1 MRIPYRIYKQGY
13 SEFPAS
19 DYDKSTKTI
28 DVQLPEYKKPT
39 FPKEWG
45 AGGCKHF
52 NHVTMY
58 VRNSGF
64 AEYYEI
70 HQTVRPYKEV
80 TIECGLY
87 AREKAIATFKE
98 LMIMEGEY

>member
-1 MRIPYRIYKQGY
+1 MRMLYRIYKQGY
-13 SEFPAS
+13 SEYPAT

-28 DVQLPEYKKPT
+28 DVQIPEYKKPS

-45 AGGCKHF
+45 TGGCKHY

-58 VRNSGF
+58 VRNSGV

-70 HQTVRPYKEV
+70 HQTVFPYKKV
-80 TIECGLY
+80 TIECGLKS
-87 AREKAIATFKE
+87 REKAIEVFKE
-98 LMIMEGEY
+98 LMTID